1 MTFEDD
7 LQRALRRRPAPPDLA
22 DRVLARLAPEPAA
35 ARDGQRP
42 APAARIPGRDTMTR
56 WLAAAAAVTLLA
68 AGSARY
74 YEYRQAAA
82 EAARVQQELQLAL
95 QITTETLARVQQR
108 LDSSLTR
115 PDDAAARP
123 DR

>member
-1 MTFEDD
+1 MTFEQD
-7 LQRALRRRPAPPDLA
+7 LQRALKPRPAPPDLA
-22 DRVLARLAPEPAA
+22 DRVLARLATEPAA

-42 APAARIPGRDTMTR
+42 APAARIPGRATMTR

-82 EAARVQQELQLAL
+82 EAERVQQELQLAL

-115 PDDAAARP
+115 AGDAPARP